1 MTIALRAALAAAIG
15 LAAQAAF
22 APAAFAQPPAAP
34 PAARPAPAP
43 LAIKQLKADVY
54 MITGQGGNV
63 TVIVTPAGLV
73 LVDTKNNGQQIY
85 DDMLAKIRTV
95 SDKKVDWVIDT
106 HHHGDHT
113 GNNARFLAAG
123 AKVVANR
130 NLAAELDKFTP
141 PPNNPAATAPAKPN
155 VLYDASYTI
164 TDGGRKVELR
174 HFAAGHTDGDTIVW
188 FPDLQVVSTGD
199 ELVATTP
206 NIDYAGGASL
216 VGWIHSLDELQ
227 KLDWVMA
234 IPGHGDYPMGKAD
247 VAAFQAK
254 LKTLLSRAQA
264 AVRAG
269 ATRDNLM
276 TKVRTDD
283 LWAFAPTFWNQV
295 RTAGLY
301 AEAGGK

>member
-1 MTIALRAALAAAIG
+1 MTIFQPRAALAATG
-15 LAAQAAF
+15 LAIAVFSLAN
-22 APAAFAQPPAAP
+22 AQPPATPRAAP
-34 PAARPAPAP
+34 PGPAP

-63 TVIVTPAGLV
+63 TVVVTPAGLV

-85 DDMLAKIRTV
+85 DDMIAKIRTV
-95 SDKKVDWVIDT
+95 SDAKIDWVIDT
-106 HHHGDHT
+106 HHHADHT

-123 AKVVANR
+123 AKVVGNR

-141 PPNNPAATAPAKPN
+141 PPNNPNAVAPAKPN
-155 VLYDASYTI
+155 TLYDASYTI
-164 TDGGRKVELR
+164 SEGGRMVELR
-174 HFAAGHTDGDTIVW
+174 HFSAGHTDGDTVVW

-199 ELVATTP
+199 EVVATTP
-206 NIDYAGGASL
+206 NIDYAGGASI

-227 KLDWVMA
+227 KLNWVMA
-234 IPGHGDYPMGKAD
+234 IPGHGDFPMSHAD
-247 VAAFQAK
+247 VAAFQTK

-264 AVRAG
+264 AVKAG
-269 ATRDNLM
+269 ATKDSLM
-276 TKVRTDD
+276 TQVKTDD
-283 LWAFAPTFWNQV
+283 LWAFAPTFWNPA